1 MMKTILVKA
10 IAGFA
15 FTFFSGLAVAQLVV
29 APIDGSTVS
38 ANTMANSLLG
48 SNSGIVINGA
58 SYTGANGAS
67 GTFSGGAGIINIAGG
82 ILLTSGSVNNV
93 VGPNNDAG
101 ASGENGLAG
110 DSDLSVLAGVDTF
123 DASVLMIDFV
133 PSGSQIQFSY
143 VFGSEEYNEFVD
155 QFNDAFGFFVN
166 GTNYALIPG
175 TSTPVTINNVNCGVS
190 DSGVAPVGPGVHCNL
205 FVNND
210 PPSHNTQLDGF
221 TTVLTFTAPVNPGVS
236 NTLKIA
242 IADAAD
248 DQLDSAVFI
257 AGGSLSVCGGPN
269 QPACGGGSDQAA
281 QAASVPMLG
290 PWLLALLVTLAALFG
305 TYALRSR
312 F

>member
-1 MMKTILVKA
+1 ML
-10 IAGFA
+10 
-15 FTFFSGLAVAQLVV
+15 
-29 APIDGSTVS
+29 PW
-38 ANTMANSLLG
+38 
-48 SNSGIVINGA
+48 
-58 SYTGANGAS
+58 
-67 GTFSGGAGIINIAGG
+67 
-82 ILLTSGSVNNV
+82 
-93 VGPNNDAG
+93 
-101 ASGENGLAG
+101 
-110 DSDLSVLAGVDTF
+110 
-123 DASVLMIDFV
+123 
-133 PSGSQIQFSY
+133 
-143 VFGSEEYNEFVD
+143 
-155 QFNDAFGFFVN
+155 
-166 GTNYALIPG
+166 
-175 TSTPVTINNVNCGVS
+175 
-190 DSGVAPVGPGVHCNL
+190 
-205 FVNND
+205 
-210 PPSHNTQLDGF
+210 F